1 MTHAVAIETARPA
14 AANEPYDVERVRADF
29 PILQRQVHGRP
40 LVFLDSAASAQKP
53 RQVIDAVREVYE
65 SEYANVHR
73 GMYYLSERCTERYE
87 GTREK
92 VRRLLNAGDSHE
104 IVFTRNATEGINLVA
119 ASYGRRFLR
128 EGDEVVI
135 SEMEHHSNIVPWQ
148 MLRDEKGLTLKV
160 APISDD
166 GEFLLDE
173 YAKLLTP
180 RTKLV
185 AITHTSNVLGTV
197 TPAKQIVRLAHE
209 VGAKVLLDGAQAAV
223 HARVDVQDLDC
234 DFYVITGHKLY
245 GPSGIGALYAKAE
258 LLDAMPPYQ
267 GGGDMIASVSFE
279 ESVWAKPPHKFE
291 AGTPAIAQAI
301 GMGVAIDYVT
311 AVGIER
317 IAEHERDLLNYATQR
332 LSAVDG
338 LQVIGTAP
346 NKASVISFTM
356 DSAHPHDIGT
366 VIDRAGVAIRAGHH
380 CALPL
385 MDRLGVPATARAS
398 FGMYNTRAEADALAQ
413 ALETV
418 LDIFGR

>member
-92 VRRLLNAGDSHE
+92 VRRLLNAGDNHE

-311 AVGIER
+311 AIGMER

-385 MDRLGVPATARAS
+385 MDRLGLPATARAS